1 MNTENFWAN
10 ASITPADIEAVVRKA
25 RADRAEVMRETLA
38 ELPAL
43 VKRLLASVRPNRAR
57 QGGALA

>member
-1 MNTENFWAN
+1 MNTENLWAT
-10 ASITPADIEAVVRKA
+10 ASITPAGIEAVVRKA

-43 VKRLLASVRPNRAR
+43 VKRLIATLRSTR
-57 QGGALA
+57 QGRAWA